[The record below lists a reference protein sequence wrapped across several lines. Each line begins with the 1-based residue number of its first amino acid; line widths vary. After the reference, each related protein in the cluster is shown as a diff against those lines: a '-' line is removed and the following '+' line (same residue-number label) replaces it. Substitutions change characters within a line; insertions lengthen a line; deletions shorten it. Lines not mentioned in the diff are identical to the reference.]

1 MGELVD
7 LVEDLLPIY
16 LEADDSDS
24 EEEEDEELEEAEL
37 SISTGGELAKE
48 MESRGLSV
56 HSLGMLLTHL
66 TAQMKGSSKSSTST
80 STSAS
85 PDPAQ
90 DHDNQEPEEEG
101 EEQEDGKKG
110 RVVPAHLIEICM
122 REIVARS
129 MQATVLAFMR
139 SGSAKT
145 GQDGE
150 DEDPV
155 QVVGGSKFTSQQY
168 LIPVMR
174 RYINLLMEPAE
185 TFEGVPRTDSSA
197 ILWKKISKFSA
208 RNFGQAIGHEAAG
221 GMSKAPLL
229 HAVCAK
235 LNVRLA
241 RHAGFDFESAE
252 PLGQSDIAEVGGEKI
267 GLELKST
274 VVARLTEEGR
284 ALDAVGQMQTF
295 TQADTKVREEASA
308 KLTEAVEAAAVIY
321 GHSSQQMANACMTLA
336 EVLEAKHAEAGNPMY
351 SKWNHCALVQQ
362 DRASMVASEMYT
374 RASEWYST
382 QGASLPMA
390 RCLVKLAHLSKEH
403 QDDCN
408 ATPAPSM
415 SGEDAS
421 LDCNC
426 IDKLVAA
433 MDLTESLCS
442 EMHPDT
448 ADLYMKLAG
457 AYQDMASPEDA
468 SPWLRK
474 SFHVYAGLFTT
485 KHSATKD
492 CWSQL
497 KDVETA
503 LNSPIASVP
512 IDNLAAEIA
521 NLGDEEEWSESDEDF
536 DSDDA

>member
-1 MGELVD
+1 MG
-7 LVEDLLPIY
+7 
-16 LEADDSDS
+16 
-24 EEEEDEELEEAEL
+24 
-37 SISTGGELAKE
+37 
-48 MESRGLSV
+48 
-56 HSLGMLLTHL
+56 
-66 TAQMKGSSKSSTST
+66 
-80 STSAS
+80 
-85 PDPAQ
+85 
-90 DHDNQEPEEEG
+90 
-101 EEQEDGKKG
+101 
-110 RVVPAHLIEICM
+110 EICM

-284 ALDAVGQMQTF
+284 ALDAVGPMQPF
-295 TQADTKVREEASA
+295 PQADTKVREEASA
-308 KLTEAVEAAAVIY
+308 KLTEAVEA
-321 GHSSQQMANACMTLA
+321 
-336 EVLEAKHAEAGNPMY
+336 
-351 SKWNHCALVQQ
+351 
-362 DRASMVASEMYT
+362 ASEMYT